1 MNVQQEIELHRHI
14 KEHQASLGC
23 AEMKRRSRLLNQA
36 QKLIN
41 QLVRRALIFKRV
53 DPEQTRRSLH
63 ALSRATDRAE
73 RRARAYYGG

>member
-1 MNVQQEIELHRHI
+1 MTVEQEIELQEHV
-14 KEHQASLGC
+14 KKHQASLGC
-23 AEMKRRSRLLNQA
+23 DEMKRKSRLLNQA

-41 QLVRRALIFKRV
+41 KLIRRALTFKRV
-53 DPEQTRRSLH
+53 DAEQTHRSLR